1 MWVGTKATSGELGNH
16 ATSHHISSFLPLLA
30 CQHCEP
36 ERTGRKYRLLR
47 TPPWIGRQKLSPETC
62 VWPVW
67 PLVLSLP
74 PWAQSPS
81 SDLYSSFIRDPSF
94 EATLVF
100 STSRRDAFCGEREVA
115 GSYSDIF
122 RAFLIRCFDMFWYV
136 VFFDIFLGIW
146 STSWFTSHHIKMINT
161 TGPGDPVHRRLEGSS
176 LTLPIKGRSVSEIVS
191 ETTGTFCMSGKG

>member
-36 ERTGRKYRLLR
+36 KRTGRKYRLLR

-67 PLVLSLP
+67 PLVLFLREHRVHLATSTQALSEIQVLKQLWCSP
-74 PWAQSPS
+74 PQEEMPFVAKEK
-81 SDLYSSFIRDPSF
+81 L
-94 EATLVF
+94 LV
-100 STSRRDAFCGEREVA
+100 AIPCI
-115 GSYSDIF
+115 SYS
-122 RAFLIRCFDMFWYV
+122 LFWYV
-136 VFFDIFLGIW
+136 VFFDIFLGI
-146 STSWFTSHHIKMINT
+146 WFTSHHIKMINT